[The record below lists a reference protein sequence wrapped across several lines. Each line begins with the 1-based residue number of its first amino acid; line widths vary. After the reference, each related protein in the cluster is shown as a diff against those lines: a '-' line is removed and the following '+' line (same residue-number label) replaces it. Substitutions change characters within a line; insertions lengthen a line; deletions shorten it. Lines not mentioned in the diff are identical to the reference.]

1 MIHIQNIIANECIVN
16 IPDRDDNVA
25 SVIYL
30 IPVKIKRILD
40 LCQKN
45 AGQFLFQNMV
55 CRLLEVGIDGQVYV
69 ISSLGVF
76 SLNHFDHLAH
86 TVDVQLDLPF
96 LSLEGTVKR
105 LFQP

>member
-1 MIHIQNIIANECIVN
+1 
-16 IPDRDDNVA
+16 
-25 SVIYL
+25 
-30 IPVKIKRILD
+30 
-40 LCQKN
+40 
-45 AGQFLFQNMV
+45 MV